1 MQILFTSVGNHDHVD
16 DDDEMKMLFT
26 KVGVTFNGKPMSVA
40 DQGATLGKE
49 GKTKLFTLVGF
60 LIKDCWPKHW

>member
-1 MQILFTSVGNHDHVD
+1 
-16 DDDEMKMLFT
+16 MKMLFT

-60 LIKDCWPKHW
+60 LIRDCWPKHW

>member
-1 MQILFTSVGNHDHVD
+1 
-16 DDDEMKMLFT
+16 MKMSFT

-60 LIKDCWPKHW
+60 LIVGQNTGDIFSGEMGPGVHFVQ